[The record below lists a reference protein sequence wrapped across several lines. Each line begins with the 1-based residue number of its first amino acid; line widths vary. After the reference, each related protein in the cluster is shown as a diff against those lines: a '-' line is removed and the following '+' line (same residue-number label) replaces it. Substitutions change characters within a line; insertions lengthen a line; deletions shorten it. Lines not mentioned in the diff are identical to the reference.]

1 MQPDHNGCYDL
12 SLDPVSL
19 HGERYETRGEAEE
32 KRRMF
37 LKQCS
42 VRRDVEGERKLVSLV
57 CV

>member
-1 MQPDHNGCYDL
+1 M
-12 SLDPVSL
+12 SL

-42 VRRDVEGERKLVSLV
+42 VRRDVEGEKETSVTSV
-57 CV
+57 GVGDTDSIIG